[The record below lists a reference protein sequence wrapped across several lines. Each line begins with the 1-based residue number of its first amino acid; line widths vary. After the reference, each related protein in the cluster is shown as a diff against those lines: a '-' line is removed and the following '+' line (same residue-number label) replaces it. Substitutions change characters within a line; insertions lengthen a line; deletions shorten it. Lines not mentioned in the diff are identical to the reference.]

1 MDFNARP
8 VFAVAFK
15 VTFPGMGSGKE
26 VWPPLNPFAQKLTQ
40 SLVEPILRKRGIARQ
55 RKLAELRRL
64 LPAANVKI
72 AYKSIL
78 EISWLSPTAPIIAN
92 PQHQGEQQ
100 DCGLV
105 SYLIAWPPTARSIVA
120 HSAWA
125 AEIPDHAAARLLE
138 Y

>member
-40 SLVEPILRKRGIARQ
+40 SLVE
-55 RKLAELRRL
+55 LRRL

-100 DCGLV
+100 DCVLV

-125 AEIPDHAAARLLE
+125 AEIPDHAAARLLQ